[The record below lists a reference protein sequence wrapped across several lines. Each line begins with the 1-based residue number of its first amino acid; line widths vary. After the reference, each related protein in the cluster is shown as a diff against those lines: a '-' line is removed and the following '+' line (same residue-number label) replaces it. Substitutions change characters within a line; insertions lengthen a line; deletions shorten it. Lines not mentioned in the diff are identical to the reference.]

1 MSKKNGTYEMYEKK
15 QIRMKFAICTKK
27 KYYVSY
33 VLKKNTTYPYV
44 LKKNTTYPYVLKKIL
59 RTKVP
64 KHDEKLI
71 RPKLPKSA
79 EFASILF
86 VNGLGLR
93 KYFIPGCDWA
103 GGQVGI

>member
-1 MSKKNGTYEMYEKK
+1 MHQKK
-15 QIRMKFAICTKK
+15 ILRIICTKK
-27 KYYVSY
+27 TYYVSY

-44 LKKNTTYPYVLKKIL
+44 QKKIL
-59 RTKVP
+59 RMKVP
-64 KHDEKLI
+64 KHEEKLI

>member
-1 MSKKNGTYEMYEKK
+1 MYK
-15 QIRMKFAICTKK
+15 
-27 KYYVSY
+27 
-33 VLKKNTTYPYV
+33 
-44 LKKNTTYPYVLKKIL
+44 KKIL
-59 RTKVP
+59 RMKVP
-64 KHDEKLI
+64 KHEEKLI